1 MSNVRILLISFTMV
15 LATIAAGTTTAH
27 AQRRMLVLIDASGSM
42 TTPRPSDPAHP
53 TRFDAAKALAEQ
65 RILEQDAAS
74 ALSGV
79 AVYTFSDFTS
89 SLRTPVSVSFPTGF
103 VPVNDAL
110 DTIDALDL
118 FTVGGGSTPLAGSM
132 CDAINTLVTDGGS
145 VKILQVSS
153 DGLENSTP
161 AGNPCAGPDSLAPEP
176 FTPGSWQNLVLSHFT
191 GAGINVRVDLFD
203 SSQVSFAARRLA
215 APGPDDL
222 ATEKMRAINAFA
234 AAAAAGEPPT
244 LEEFFAALARVTGGA
259 VTLVDDNAA
268 VLPVYAD
275 MNGDSCVDRTDA
287 NLLSR
292 QFSRLVPPA
301 DGKFDLNTDGKI
313 GFADYQL
320 LLNNRTPGCGTPDP
334 YAPRAPVVCKGG
346 APVVIDGKS
355 IESGG
360 ITIDVRGACAIVI
373 KNSLIVSGQNA
384 INVLGTAV
392 VTVDNSILIGE
403 NAVVSSVGVTL
414 LSAANS
420 VFHGPKNIT
429 GALAYIDRGGNTW
442 E

>member
-1 MSNVRILLISFTMV
+1 MV
-15 LATIAAGTTTAH
+15 LATIIAGTTTAH

-42 TTPRPSDPAHP
+42 TTSRPSDAVHP

-65 RILEQDAAS
+65 RILEQDAVS

-79 AVYTFSDFTS
+79 AVYTFSDLTS
-89 SLRTPVSVSFPTGF
+89 ALQTPVSASFPTGF
-103 VPVNDAL
+103 VPVNTAL

-132 CDAINTLVTDGGS
+132 CDAINTLTADGGS

-161 AGNPCAGPDSLAPEP
+161 AGNPCAGPDSLDPEP
-176 FTPGSWQNLVLSHFT
+176 FTAGSWQNLVLSHFT
-191 GAGINVRVDLFD
+191 GAGINVRIDLFD
-203 SSQVSFAARRLA
+203 SSQISLAARRI
-215 APGPDDL
+215 APGPDEL
-222 ATEKMRAINAFA
+222 ATEKVRAVAAFA
-234 AAAAAGEPPT
+234 AAAAAGQPPT
-244 LEEFFAALARVTGGA
+244 LEEFFAVLARVTGGQ

-275 MNGDSCVDRTDA
+275 MNGDNCVDRTDG
-287 NLLSR
+287 NLMARLFG
-292 QFSRLVPPA
+292 QLVPPA
-301 DGKFDLNTDGKI
+301 DGKFDLDTNGKI

-320 LLNNRTPGCGTPDP
+320 LLNNRTPGCGQPDP
-334 YAPRAPVVCKGG
+334 FVPRAPVVCTGG
-346 APVVIDGKS
+346 RPVVIDGQS
-355 IESGG
+355 IENAG
-360 ITIDVRGACAIVI
+360 ITIDVHGACAIVI

-384 INVLGTAV
+384 IKVLGTAF
-392 VTVDNSILIGE
+392 VTVDNSIIVGE
-403 NAVVSSVGVTL
+403 NAVLSSEGATF

-420 VFHGPKNIT
+420 VFHGARNIT
-429 GALAYIDRGGNTW
+429 GAFVLADRGGNVF